1 MADLTPK
8 AYLLR
13 SYVNSGLTWWKALA
27 EFIDNSI
34 NADCTRVVID
44 CSSRVLTIADDG
56 TGAKDILSLFLLGDE
71 RHKRGNSIYGIG
83 AKDAWLSCADEMH
96 VETIHKGIHSRLS
109 VDIEQLIGN
118 NWQSPDPEVS
128 QSQGPSG
135 TVIQLPLRK
144 DKKLPNTEVFERL
157 SWVFTPAIRSG
168 KQIVVKKGDNREL
181 LKPLELPPRQ
191 DVCVSD
197 FAIDGKWVH
206 IDIGI
211 LHDGAT
217 IQNGPFWLIHKHRIL
232 EATSI
237 GAGEYSVRR
246 LAGTI
251 TLGEGWKISKNKD
264 CLTESS
270 ERLAEAILV
279 RIEPILEKASQLSET
294 LESELIRN
302 EIQRLINSAV
312 GEANKIGRGKRNR
325 KPDGNIGSKA
335 PTGRGGKHTRA
346 SKVHLAGD
354 VIEDG
359 STANKKTGGLQ
370 FDWESLADKPNSI
383 GRFEFSGKRV
393 YLNDANPFVA
403 SIKQGDNRSAIL
415 CCVMSLIADDQC
427 RRDQTGHNLFKFAF
441 SDFSEAVGKLLS
453 ERESK
458 EGNASVAAS

>member
-1 MADLTPK
+1 MADLTPR

-44 CSSRVLTIADDG
+44 CSSRVLTITDDG
-56 TGAKDILSLFLLGDE
+56 FGAKDILSLFLLGDE

-83 AKDAWLSCADEMH
+83 AKDAWLSCADEMEVSTVH
-96 VETIHKGIHSRLS
+96 RGVCSSLS
-109 VDIEQLIGN
+109 VNIEQLIN
-118 NWQSPDPEVS
+118 SNWQSPDP
-128 QSQGPSG
+128 QIGKTDGASG
-135 TVIQLPLRK
+135 TCIRLPLRK
-144 DKKLPNTEVFERL
+144 DKKLPNSEVFERL
-157 SWVFTPAIRSG
+157 SWVFTPALRGG
-168 KQIVVKKGDNREL
+168 KQIIIKRGSNREL

-197 FAIDGKWVH
+197 FTIDGKWVH

-211 LHDGAT
+211 LHDGAS

-270 ERLAEAILV
+270 DRIAEAILV

-312 GEANKIGRGKRNR
+312 GEANKIGRGKRNK
-325 KPDGNIGSKA
+325 KPDGSIGSKA
-335 PTGRGGKHTRA
+335 PSGRGGKHTRA
-346 SKVHLAGD
+346 GKVHLSGD
-354 VIEDG
+354 VVQDSA
-359 STANKKTGGLQ
+359 STNKKLGGLQ
-370 FDWESLADKPNSI
+370 FDWETRVDKLDSI

-403 SIKQGDNRSAIL
+403 SIKQSDNRSAIL

-427 RRDQTGHNLFKFAF
+427 KRDQAGHNLFKFAY

-458 EGNASVAAS
+458 EGLASVAS